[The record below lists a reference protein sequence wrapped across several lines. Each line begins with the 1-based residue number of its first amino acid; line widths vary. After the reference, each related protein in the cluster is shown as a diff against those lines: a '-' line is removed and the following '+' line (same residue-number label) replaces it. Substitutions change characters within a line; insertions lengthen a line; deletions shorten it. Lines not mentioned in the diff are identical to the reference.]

1 MLSEANKEAFVSN
14 ATRVGFAFAITV
26 ASAYVICT
34 LVFWTWPQA
43 ATSFMNGLFHGL
55 DFSRLQSAP
64 GSFSFQSFIYVLV
77 VLGVWAFLLG
87 VLFAWVFARVG
98 GAPNRA

>member
-1 MLSEANKEAFVSN
+1 MPN
-14 ATRVGFAFAITV
+14 AIRVGFAFA
-26 ASAYVICT
+26 

-55 DFSRLQSAP
+55 DFSRLQAP

-87 VLFAWVFARVG
+87 VLFAWVSGRVG
-98 GAPNRA
+98 GAPSRA